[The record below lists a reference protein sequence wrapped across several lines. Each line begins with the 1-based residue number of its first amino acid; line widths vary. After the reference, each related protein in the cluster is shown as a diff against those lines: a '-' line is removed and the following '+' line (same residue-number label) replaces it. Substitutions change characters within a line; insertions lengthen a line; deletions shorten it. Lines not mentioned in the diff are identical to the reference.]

1 MNTENEG
8 VLYVIGNGFDLN
20 LELKTSYKYFFDNI
34 IGLNKKREE
43 FRNLDNLSDIERK
56 DYFVRL
62 KSNSEEFLLNMGLFF
77 IFLLLVETEK
87 DEWQSIEVQISKYI
101 EDIVNILEDNLNERN
116 YQEVIDYLY
125 EGFGLKKI
133 NKLLKFYVSTI
144 QLEQFANL
152 ESDTNLAKLQD
163 EVFKIISMQLKKCES
178 IYNLIEF
185 KTKLHVTETGIINE
199 KEWENYCKN
208 IVNTIDYINFTL
220 ENLVSPDKEYK
231 KINENGNFK
240 FEVGEKGKRKI
251 EFLKREGKPTNITEI
266 NPLDSINKLEKEFLK
281 SAEKENNTK
290 KHKFS
295 ETDKI
300 KIDRIMK
307 EKKFFII
314 NFNYTTYL
322 KEYFEKDSRFEGM
335 ININGSIESENSEE
349 KFGIFGIDEIEGQKI
364 INKYSDEKKRK
375 NLKRVLEKFYKPNR
389 RREQENE
396 WKEKIKKY
404 NKIYFYG
411 HSLADS
417 DFSFFKELFE
427 NKKIN
432 NINLFENDKNYS
444 KVELIFLYERD
455 FFNDGNIKSIVKLFY
470 NYYHFVYPKEPK
482 TKDEILNLIFNL
494 RKKGILKIKIR
505 ENNRDEYEDQNNG
518 LILDD
523 KGKLEKLLLEI
534 KNNL

>member
-1 MNTENEG
+1 
-8 VLYVIGNGFDLN
+8 
-20 LELKTSYKYFFDNI
+20 
-34 IGLNKKREE
+34 
-43 FRNLDNLSDIERK
+43 
-56 DYFVRL
+56 
-62 KSNSEEFLLNMGLFF
+62 
-77 IFLLLVETEK
+77 
-87 DEWQSIEVQISKYI
+87 
-101 EDIVNILEDNLNERN
+101 
-116 YQEVIDYLY
+116 
-125 EGFGLKKI
+125 
-133 NKLLKFYVSTI
+133 
-144 QLEQFANL
+144 
-152 ESDTNLAKLQD
+152 
-163 EVFKIISMQLKKCES
+163 
-178 IYNLIEF
+178 
-185 KTKLHVTETGIINE
+185 
-199 KEWENYCKN
+199 
-208 IVNTIDYINFTL
+208 
-220 ENLVSPDKEYK
+220 
-231 KINENGNFK
+231 
-240 FEVGEKGKRKI
+240 
-251 EFLKREGKPTNITEI
+251 
-266 NPLDSINKLEKEFLK
+266 
-281 SAEKENNTK
+281 
-290 KHKFS
+290 
-295 ETDKI
+295 
-300 KIDRIMK
+300 MK